1 MEFIFH
7 SCALC
12 SYKTKRKYDL
22 KRHENAMHN
31 KRNQENNDNRNTVIN
46 NKNTV
51 INNKNTVTDN
61 RNTVTDNKN
70 TVTDNKCSKCSKIL
84 SSKQYL
90 QKHLVICKGV
100 SNQSSFVN

>member
-31 KRNQENNDNRNTVIN
+31 KRNQENIIV
-46 NKNTV
+46 
-51 INNKNTVTDN
+51 
-61 RNTVTDNKN
+61 
-70 TVTDNKCSKCSKIL
+70 KIIAL
-84 SSKQYL
+84 IVKIIAMITNVLNVLKYCHQNI
-90 QKHLVICKGV
+90 ICK
-100 SNQSSFVN
+100 NI